1 MIQQLFFIYFA
12 FAITGLSLLVVTRK
26 NPVHSVL
33 WMLLL
38 FFHIASLYLFLNAEF
53 MAAMQVIV
61 YAGGILVLFL
71 FVVLLMNLRDEL
83 RIGKYIGAGPTGFTF
98 AAALLVVVIMSLR
111 SFVAAPPGI
120 YSIDLI
126 KSETNA
132 KVLGKLMY
140 TEFLYPFEI
149 TSLILLVAI
158 IGAIVLAKRRL
169 KT

>member
-1 MIQQLFFIYFA
+1 MIQQAFFIYFA
-12 FAITGLSLLVVTRK
+12 CAITILSLLVVTRK

-53 MAAMQVIV
+53 MAAIQIIV

-71 FVVLLMNLRDEL
+71 FAVLLVNIKDEVK
-83 RIGKYIGAGPTGFTF
+83 IGKYIGAAPTGFTF
-98 AAALLVVVIMSLR
+98 AVGLLVVVIMSVR

-120 YSIDLI
+120 YSIDFI
-126 KSETNA
+126 KDATHTKA
-132 KVLGKLMY
+132 LGMILY

-149 TSLILLVAI
+149 ASLILLVAI

-169 KT
+169 KG

>member
-1 MIQQLFFIYFA
+1 MVSIGFFAYFS
-12 FAITGLSLLVVTRK
+12 FAIVILSLLVVTRR

-53 MAAMQVIV
+53 MAAIQVIV

-71 FVVLLMNLRDEL
+71 FVVLLMNIKDEV
-83 RIGKYIGAGPTGFTF
+83 RINRYIGAAPTGLTF
-98 AAALLVVVIMSLR
+98 AVGLVVVVIMSIR

-120 YSIDLI
+120 YSIEVI
-126 KSETNA
+126 KQETHTKA
-132 KVLGKLMY
+132 LGMLLY
-140 TEFLYPFEI
+140 TEFLYPFEVA
-149 TSLILLVAI
+149 SLILLVAI

-169 KT
+169 KG